1 MLVFDLSSFFIIP
14 RHTFHYC
21 SYVPSGVEAIYV
33 EMFDE
38 RAFTMDERI
47 AWAHIVIP
55 QQVTNGET
63 VDEWYGL
70 SGKQGEDKEG
80 MVNFVLS
87 YTVSMLTF
95 HIYI

>member
-1 MLVFDLSSFFIIP
+1 MP
-14 RHTFHYC
+14 T
-21 SYVPSGVEAIYV
+21 GVEALYV

-47 AWAHIVIP
+47 AWAHVVIP
-55 QQVTNGET
+55 QRVSSGAT

-70 SGKQGEDKEG
+70 SGKQGEEKEG

-87 YTVSMLTF
+87 YTVTNILFFTVVLLKSLL
-95 HIYI
+95 